1 MKYIVRILFPC
12 CDDGLRSGRIMLLF
26 RHIILLLYLAVLL
39 SSTTLAFA
47 PSVKPDWTEA
57 ERTVRKF
64 PPKPSPDLSA
74 EQVAVACL
82 RSLQLVDHP
91 KCNAGL
97 KRIHPF
103 LTWHCID
110 GVTARGVHTVE
121 EFCERGALSPV
132 LQTFMGAT
140 RINVGEG
147 TLSKGTSTRGDII
160 SFPVK
165 VIRAPVSAFQHKSG
179 MIRDRVASAPASH
192 DGMVVRLERALR
204 PPDTGCWLIREI
216 TNSQF
221 AEGGQG
227 WSRDEGV

>member
-1 MKYIVRILFPC
+1 MD
-12 CDDGLRSGRIMLLF
+12 CDHGRIMLLF
-26 RHIILLLYLAVLL
+26 RHIIFLLGWAVSPSLTLAVG
-39 SSTTLAFA
+39 
-47 PSVKPDWTEA
+47 PSVDPDWAEA
-57 ERTVRKF
+57 ELTVRKF
-64 PPKPSPDLSA
+64 PSKPSPDLSA

-91 KCNAGL
+91 EHNAGL
-97 KRIHPF
+97 KRIYPF

-110 GVTARGVHTVE
+110 GVTARGVNTVE

-140 RINVGEG
+140 KIDVGEG
-147 TLSKGTSTRGDII
+147 TVSKGTSTRGDIM

-165 VIRAPVSAFQHKSG
+165 VIRAAVSAFQHKSG

-192 DGMVVRLERALR
+192 DGMVVRLERARR

-216 TNSQF
+216 TDSQF
-221 AEGGQG
+221 AKGGQG